1 MIGRMIVMVGVL
13 VVSAVAMGQPMSD
26 RVPEGAMVYVGW
38 AGSEGMPGGYAQS
51 HLKAVLESSNV
62 AAVFNDMLPRLM
74 QKMGQRD
81 GEAAMVWQLAS
92 AIGGPM
98 WRHSSAVYFAGVDFR
113 AAAGPS
119 PRVGIICQA
128 GKDADGLF
136 GQLKGLVDGP
146 LAGAPF
152 PVKVFRVGDI
162 VGIATGYDDEE
173 LAMAGKESPKRPKAI
188 SVAGKFVQA
197 LGQVQKDAVVVA
209 YVDVE
214 AMVGLI
220 DEGVR
225 LSDDPQELAQWQKA
239 RDGLGLGGVQR
250 VIMTGGFEGRDWTW
264 QGFVG
269 APNPR
274 TGLVGLIGGKALSD
288 ATLKLV
294 PVSATAMEAAGLD
307 LVGLMDGVRSVGAGM
322 DAEFGKQF
330 DATVAQINQS
340 LGMDLRKDLLAAFG
354 SEWVSYSDPASTG
367 SGAMGTVLAN
377 RLAKAAEV
385 EKGLT
390 KLEGWINQEMANAMK
405 GEKVKIA
412 IESSQINGMDVHTL
426 KVPLVAPSWAIKD
439 GVFYAGLYPQVVV
452 VAAGNKGKS
461 ILENESF
468 VGLRKRLGG
477 QNAVTISYVDLP
489 KTAPGAY
496 QVVLPLVQLG
506 VGFADLYGVKTPPL
520 VVPPLGALMGH
531 LSATEDCFWT
541 DNAGWHYKA
550 LTPFPGAKVL
560 ASDANIGVASAA
572 MAASILLPAVS
583 SARERAMRVKCMS
596 NMIQIGRGIMLY
608 ANDNKGKFPADFG
621 TLVTT
626 ADMHPE
632 VFVCPGRGTGL
643 PAGVAQNVRD
653 PAKLAAAAKW
663 VNEHADYVYVGAKL
677 NNNAPADV
685 ILAYEKPENHG
696 GQGINMLFGDGHVEW
711 VRMPAAM
718 ERVKKQEGK

>member
-1 MIGRMIVMVGVL
+1 M
-13 VVSAVAMGQPMSD
+13 
-26 RVPEGAMVYVGW
+26 
-38 AGSEGMPGGYAQS
+38 
-51 HLKAVLESSNV
+51 
-62 AAVFNDMLPRLM
+62 
-74 QKMGQRD
+74 
-81 GEAAMVWQLAS
+81 
-92 AIGGPM
+92 
-98 WRHSSAVYFAGVDFR
+98 
-113 AAAGPS
+113 
-119 PRVGIICQA
+119 
-128 GKDADGLF
+128 
-136 GQLKGLVDGP
+136 DGP

-162 VGIATGYDDEE
+162 VGIATGYDDDE

-188 SVAGKFVQA
+188 SGAGRFVQA
-197 LGQVQKDAVVVA
+197 LGQVQKDAVAVA

-225 LSDDPQELAQWQKA
+225 LGDDPQELAEWQKA
-239 RDGLGLGGVQR
+239 RDALGLGGVQR
-250 VIMTGGFEGRDWTW
+250 VIMTGGFEGKDWTW

-274 TGLVGLIGGKALSD
+274 TGLVGLRGGKALSD

-294 PVSATAMEAAGLD
+294 PASATAMEAWGMD
-307 LVGLMDGVRSVGAGM
+307 LVGLMDGVRGVGAGM

-367 SGAMGTVLAN
+367 GGAMGTVLAN
-377 RLAKAAEV
+377 RLAKAAEA
-385 EKGLT
+385 EAGLT
-390 KLEGWINQEMANAMK
+390 KLEGWINQQMANAMK

-412 IESSQINGMDVHTL
+412 IESSKIDGMDVHTL

-452 VAAGNKGKS
+452 VAAAGNKGKS
-461 ILENESF
+461 ILENERF
-468 VGLRKRLGG
+468 AGLRKRLGG

-489 KTAPGAY
+489 ETAPGAY

-560 ASDANIGVASAA
+560 ASDANIGVATVALGT
-572 MAASILLPAVS
+572 SIMLPALN
-583 SARERAMRVKCMS
+583 SAKERANRVKCAS
-596 NMIQIGRGIMLY
+596 NLRQIGQGMMLY
-608 ANDNKGKFPADFG
+608 ANDNKGKYPADLG
-621 TLVTT
+621 TLVKE
-626 ADMHPE
+626 ADLNPE
-632 VFVCPGRGTGL
+632 VFVCPGRGTEL

-663 VNEHADYVYVGAKL
+663 VNEHADYVYLGAKL
-677 NNNAPADV
+677 NNNAPAEV

-696 GQGINMLFGDGHVEW
+696 GQGINMLYGDGHVEW
-711 VRMPAAM
+711 TTMPAAM
-718 ERVKKQEGK
+718 EMVKKQEGK